1 MSDLTLLES
10 RVRRFYA
17 ELWNQWR
24 LELAA
29 ELLAPE
35 LEFRGWLGDAVRGR
49 EGFVDYATRVRAAFP
64 DFHNEIQEL
73 VVADERVA
81 ARLRYSG
88 THQGTIFGAA
98 PSGDASP
105 TPARPSSPLTPTR
118 GSCAPGC
125 SAIFSDCCASS
136 ACASCLISRDEVAPP
151 LAGHHADRRAI
162 YLRAVERLCSPAAR
176 SGGQAA
182 NQQSGA
188 SAVGECLTIF
198 SGKRLSGRPEVG
210 TVRPVRPRSDK
221 SFIRRS
227 RRS

>member
-10 RVRRFYA
+10 MVRRFYA
-17 ELWNQWR
+17 KLWNQWR

-35 LEFRGWLGDAVRGR
+35 LEFRGLLGDAVRGR

-88 THQGTIFGAA
+88 QTRARSSVPHRAGN
-98 PSGDASP
+98 ASP
-105 TPARPSSPLTPTR
+105 TPARPSPLTPTR

-125 SAIFSDCCASS
+125 SAIFSDFCASS
-136 ACASCLISRDEVAPP
+136 ACASCLVSRDEVA
-151 LAGHHADRRAI
+151 L
-162 YLRAVERLCSPAAR
+162 L
-176 SGGQAA
+176 
-182 NQQSGA
+182 
-188 SAVGECLTIF
+188 
-198 SGKRLSGRPEVG
+198 
-210 TVRPVRPRSDK
+210 
-221 SFIRRS
+221 
-227 RRS
+227 